1 MSDVIKWLYIVG
13 TVLTHNHTVC
23 MFTVI
28 MSIRKSARILKE
40 IPVNEDIEAASEIDE
55 VKAPAVPRD
64 MTAITME
71 EKLNDV
77 CGAEV
82 EAPAETCVTTA
93 VIMAK
98 NTRAKFDDVYGIHFK
113 PSGNVISTGSLAEA
127 NLILGQLP
135 ESVTAG
141 CAVYIKHFASIQE
154 LEAFRHSLKDD
165 LKAAPKGSFPSGSIP
180 KIIHNGKPE
189 AEYDVKRSNLKRSEH
204 PIEIGLDDIPEVHI
218 VTGNTAMKETS
229 NSNDD
234 QSSDSVLANQ
244 SPAAKRM
251 RNVIRTKG
259 MKLII
264 HYWPV
269 VPGSAVAQIVFIDII
284 DTRQDFTHWL
294 QRPEK
299 WVDVFGN
306 IEQECA
312 NTPNPLGKFFTQM
325 RCAHFRAPSGDNVS
339 HTKIV
344 KGNDGGTKLTLHRQG
359 LYTYLPHGQNS
370 DSIREHIKRN
380 MARVLNDYDI
390 QVCYRMI
397 MADTSRNIRIPDLLN
412 PRQAGVGGVFWDQL
426 QGAVDGMEFVPHSSL
441 KEVFLNNEVI
451 NITKSLFNGVTDQM
465 FTSGSLPA
473 DIDAFAHGV
482 PL

>member
-1 MSDVIKWLYIVG
+1 MPP
-13 TVLTHNHTVC
+13 
-23 MFTVI
+23 
-28 MSIRKSARILKE
+28 RKSTRGLKE
-40 IPVNEDIEAASEIDE
+40 VPVNKKIVPESKTE
-55 VKAPAVPRD
+55 VK
-64 MTAITME
+64 T
-71 EKLNDV
+71 
-77 CGAEV
+77 
-82 EAPAETCVTTA
+82 PAEPCNTTA
-93 VIMAK
+93 VIIEK
-98 NTRAKFDDVYGIHFK
+98 CTTTKLDEVYGIHFK
-113 PSGNVISTGSLAEA
+113 LSGNVVSTGSREEA
-127 NLILGQLP
+127 TLMLGQLP
-135 ESVTAG
+135 ESVTADG
-141 CAVYIKHFASIQE
+141 AVAVKTFASMYE
-154 LEAFRHSLKDD
+154 LEAFRTSLKN
-165 LKAAPKGSFPSGSIP
+165 KSESATNVRTASGLIP
-180 KIIHNGKPE
+180 TINYNGKPQ

-204 PIEIGLDDIPEVHI
+204 PITLDLDDIPEVN
-218 VTGNTAMKETS
+218 VVDGNTAMKEAT
-229 NSNDD
+229 NNNDD
-234 QSSDSVLANQ
+234 QSADGVLASQ

-251 RNVIRTKG
+251 RTIIRTKG

-264 HYWPV
+264 HYWPN

-294 QRPEK
+294 QRPKK

-344 KGNDGGTKLTLHRQG
+344 KVNEGGTKLTLHRQG

-397 MADTSRNIRIPDLLN
+397 MTETSRNIRIPELMN

-426 QGAVDGMEFVPHSSL
+426 QGAVDGMEFVPHASL

-465 FTSGSLPA
+465 FISGSLPA
-473 DIDAFAHGV
+473 KIDAFAHGV

>member
-1 MSDVIKWLYIVG
+1 MPP
-13 TVLTHNHTVC
+13 
-23 MFTVI
+23 
-28 MSIRKSARILKE
+28 RKSTRGLKE
-40 IPVNEDIEAASEIDE
+40 VPVNKKIVPESKTE
-55 VKAPAVPRD
+55 VK
-64 MTAITME
+64 T
-71 EKLNDV
+71 
-77 CGAEV
+77 
-82 EAPAETCVTTA
+82 PAEPCNTTA
-93 VIMAK
+93 VIIEK
-98 NTRAKFDDVYGIHFK
+98 CTTTKLDDVYGIHFK
-113 PSGNVISTGSLAEA
+113 LSGNVVSTGSREEA
-127 NLILGQLP
+127 TLMLGQLP
-135 ESVTAG
+135 ESVTADG
-141 CAVYIKHFASIQE
+141 AVAVKTFASMYE
-154 LEAFRHSLKDD
+154 LEAFRTSLKN
-165 LKAAPKGSFPSGSIP
+165 KSESATNVRTASGLIP
-180 KIIHNGKPE
+180 TINYNGKPQ

-204 PIEIGLDDIPEVHI
+204 PITLDLDDIPEVN
-218 VTGNTAMKETS
+218 VVDGNTAMKEATK
-229 NSNDD
+229 NNDD
-234 QSSDSVLANQ
+234 QSADGVLASQ

-251 RNVIRTKG
+251 RTIIRTKG

-264 HYWPV
+264 HYWPN

-306 IEQECA
+306 IKQECA

-344 KGNDGGTKLTLHRQG
+344 KVNEGGTKLTLHRQG

-397 MADTSRNIRIPDLLN
+397 MTETSRNIRIPELMN

-426 QGAVDGMEFVPHSSL
+426 QGAVDGMEFVPHASL

-465 FTSGSLPA
+465 FISGSLPSE
-473 DIDAFAHGV
+473 IDAFAHGV

>member
-1 MSDVIKWLYIVG
+1 M
-13 TVLTHNHTVC
+13 
-23 MFTVI
+23 
-28 MSIRKSARILKE
+28 
-40 IPVNEDIEAASEIDE
+40 
-55 VKAPAVPRD
+55 
-64 MTAITME
+64 
-71 EKLNDV
+71 
-77 CGAEV
+77 
-82 EAPAETCVTTA
+82 
-93 VIMAK
+93 
-98 NTRAKFDDVYGIHFK
+98 
-113 PSGNVISTGSLAEA
+113 
-127 NLILGQLP
+127 LGQLP
-135 ESVTAG
+135 ESVTADG
-141 CAVYIKHFASIQE
+141 AVAVKTFASMYE
-154 LEAFRHSLKDD
+154 LEAFRTSLKN
-165 LKAAPKGSFPSGSIP
+165 KSESATNVRTASGLIP
-180 KIIHNGKPE
+180 TINYNGKPQ
-189 AEYDVKRSNLKRSEH
+189 AKYDVKRSNLKRSEH
-204 PIEIGLDDIPEVHI
+204 PITLDLDDIPEVN
-218 VTGNTAMKETS
+218 VVDGNTAMKEAT
-229 NSNDD
+229 NNNDD
-234 QSSDSVLANQ
+234 QSADGVLASQ

-251 RNVIRTKG
+251 RTIIRTKG

-264 HYWPV
+264 HYWPN

-325 RCAHFRAPSGDNVS
+325 RCAHFRAPLGDNVS

-344 KGNDGGTKLTLHRQG
+344 KVNEGGTKLTLHRQG

-397 MADTSRNIRIPDLLN
+397 MTETSRNIRIPELMN

-426 QGAVDGMEFVPHSSL
+426 QGAVDGMEFVPHASL
-441 KEVFLNNEVI
+441 KEVFLNNDVM
-451 NITKSLFNGVTDQM
+451 NITKSLFQGVTDQM
-465 FTSGSLPA
+465 FTSGLLPA
-473 DIDAFAHGV
+473 EIDAFANGA

>member
-1 MSDVIKWLYIVG
+1 VTQVAHACTLCLLTVHMS
-13 TVLTHNHTVC
+13 T
-23 MFTVI
+23 
-28 MSIRKSARILKE
+28 RKSARILKE
-40 IPVNEDIEAASEIDE
+40 MPVNEDIIPKAS
-55 VKAPAVPRD
+55 AVVNKP
-64 MTAITME
+64 
-71 EKLNDV
+71 
-77 CGAEV
+77 
-82 EAPAETCVTTA
+82 PAEQCDTTA
-93 VIMAK
+93 VVIETATTLK
-98 NTRAKFDDVYGIHFK
+98 SDDVYGLHFK
-113 PSGNVISTGSLAEA
+113 DSGNVVSTGSLEEA
-127 NLILGQLP
+127 RLMFGQLP
-135 ESVTAG
+135 ESITADS
-141 CAVYIKHFASIQE
+141 AVLIKHFASMCE
-154 LEAFRHSLKDD
+154 LEAFRTSLHSKIEAPTKDGTATGYIPTV
-165 LKAAPKGSFPSGSIP
+165 KPSG
-180 KIIHNGKPE
+180 KPQ
-189 AEYDVKRSNLKRSEH
+189 AGYDVKRSNLKRAER
-204 PIEIGLDDIPEVHI
+204 PIVVGLDDIPEVN
-218 VTGNTAMKETS
+218 VVAGQTGMKELS
-229 NSNDD
+229 NSKDD
-234 QSSDSVLANQ
+234 QSVDGVLANQ

-264 HYWPV
+264 HYWPG
-269 VPGSAVAQIVFIDII
+269 VPESAVAQIVFIDII

-306 IEQECA
+306 IEQECES
-312 NTPNPLGKFFTQM
+312 TPNPLGKFFTQM
-325 RCAHFRAPSGDNVS
+325 RSAHFRAPSGDNVS

-344 KGNDGGTKLTLHRQG
+344 KGSDGGTKLTLHRQG

-370 DSIREHIKRN
+370 DSIREHIRRN

-397 MADTSRNIRIPDLLN
+397 MAETSRNIRIPELLN

-426 QGAVDGMEFVPHSSL
+426 QGAVDGMEFVPHGSL

-473 DIDAFAHGV
+473 KIDAFAHGV